1 MKRCPTCKRA
11 FEDDSLAYCLDD
23 GSPLVSETRPDSD
36 ATLVTPSP
44 SVAAQP
50 PPTQFAPY
58 QPGGPAIGS
67 APKRRVWPWVVGGL
81 LVLFFFMMVIVA
93 VIAIPQIMKK
103 SQNANRVVINVP
115 TPEPSETS
123 SPKPEESTSPS
134 EAPTDEDVAQTQ
146 LTDLEKR
153 WTQANID
160 GDKAALETILA
171 DEYSGG
177 DPPHNKRQYIDELKP
192 DPTVKSWE
200 MEDLTVD
207 LDGERATM
215 TGYLKQMT
223 TDGNQV
229 FSFTDE
235 FVWRDGRWQ
244 ATGSRTVR
252 VK

>member
-1 MKRCPTCKRA
+1 MKRCPTCKRV

-23 GSPLVSETRPDSD
+23 GSPLVSEKRTDSD
-36 ATLVTPSP
+36 PTLVSP
-44 SVAAQP
+44 APPPAGQM
-50 PPTQFAPY
+50 PPTQSARY
-58 QPGGPAIGS
+58 ESAVSSLGA

-81 LVLFFFMMVIVA
+81 LVLFFFVIAIVA
-93 VIAIPQIMKK
+93 VIAIQQIVKK
-103 SQNANRVVINVP
+103 SQNSNRVVIDVP
-115 TPEPSETS
+115 TPEPAETS
-123 SPKPEESTSPS
+123 SPNSEESPSPS
-134 EAPTDEDVAQTQ
+134 EAPRDENVVQTQ

-160 GDKAALETILA
+160 GDKAALEQILA

-192 DPTVKSWE
+192 DTAVKSWE
-200 MEDLTVD
+200 LEDLSVD
-207 LDGERATM
+207 LDGDRATM
-215 TGYLKQMT
+215 TGYLRQVT
-223 TDGNQV
+223 TAGSEV
-229 FSFTDE
+229 YSFTDE